1 VNRAFVAA
9 VAVAALV
16 GARAVRIVAAGERP
30 DDGTDAPY
38 APTPT
43 SAPFV
48 TLGYR
53 ELGADVLFVRMVG
66 YFGGND
72 SDANAIASLADAITT
87 LDPTFRK
94 AYEFG
99 AVATTGARHGVDND
113 SRLRAIALLRKAM
126 TVYPHS
132 YRYPMLAG
140 QIYLADLATKDPAQR
155 RAWDEQGSLLL
166 ESASR
171 KPNAPAEAALT
182 AASLQTRFG
191 QRERA
196 ASSLRELLLI
206 TTDEGARK
214 QLVERLAE
222 LEHQDAEAI
231 AAELFEARRTFE
243 HAWRRDRPAVPAT
256 IYVLVGPRPAP
267 GFDLGDLATGGR
279 DLIGTATVE
288 RLDPPSDP

>member
-1 VNRAFVAA
+1 MNRVLAA
-9 VAVAALV
+9 ALAVAALA
-16 GARAVRIVAAGERP
+16 GARAARVVAASERP
-30 DDGTDAPY
+30 SDGTDAPY

-48 TLGYR
+48 TLDYR

-72 SDANAIASLADAITT
+72 SEADAIASLADAITT

-126 TVYPHS
+126 TVYPHA

-140 QIYLADLATKDPAQR
+140 QIYLADLDTQDPAQR

-166 ESASR
+166 ESAAR
-171 KPNAPAEAALT
+171 KPNAPAEAALV

-191 QRERA
+191 RRERA
-196 ASSLRELLLI
+196 AASLRELLLV
-206 TTDEGARK
+206 TTDAGARK
-214 QLVERLAE
+214 QLLERLAE
-222 LEHQDAEAI
+222 LEHQDAEEI
-231 AAELFEARRTFE
+231 AAELFEQRRMFE
-243 HAWRRDRPAVPAT
+243 RAWHRERPALPAT
-256 IYVLVGPRPAP
+256 MFVLVGASLAP
-267 GFDLGDLATGGR
+267 GFDLGDLAAGGR
-279 DLIGTATVE
+279 DLIGTETVE